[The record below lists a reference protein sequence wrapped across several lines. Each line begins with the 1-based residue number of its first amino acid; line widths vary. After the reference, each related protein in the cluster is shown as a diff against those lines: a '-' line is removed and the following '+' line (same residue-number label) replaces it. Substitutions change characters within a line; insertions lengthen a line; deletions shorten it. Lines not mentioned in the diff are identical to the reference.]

1 MVWPW
6 FSCGAVC
13 LSAVTLSRQPRDI
26 LDFPIV
32 PCHAFCMWHWP
43 IGKDLDLSFIWGH
56 HHLSEYMYVSRQAE
70 YFIACCTV
78 LTRPNKG
85 ETAVHGC
92 NCWLS
97 VWTLS
102 CRCPVKLFF
111 LHHCLRLLNISCI
124 IYELTACIVNRFT
137 TQDRRKADSSKT
149 TALKTKQEKE
159 IKLYVQENMGT
170 VQRGRLQ
177 HLPSLKRKQQSKTE
191 NTGGL
196 SKRQS

>member
-1 MVWPW
+1 
-6 FSCGAVC
+6 
-13 LSAVTLSRQPRDI
+13 
-26 LDFPIV
+26 
-32 PCHAFCMWHWP
+32 
-43 IGKDLDLSFIWGH
+43 
-56 HHLSEYMYVSRQAE
+56 MYVSRQAE

-78 LTRPNKG
+78 LTRPNKV
-85 ETAVHGC
+85 ETAVHDC

-124 IYELTACIVNRFT
+124 IYELTAWIVNRFT
-137 TQDRRKADSSKT
+137 TQDQREADSSKT